1 MGCRY
6 WYVLLAFLFVSFG
19 AKASENSDVIQI
31 EQPLPEL
38 SLPSTDG
45 GVINLAELK
54 GKSLVVLWLQDCG
67 RCSDEVAN
75 WNKLFS
81 PFVTNETLFLPIVWQ
96 NENLLLPNL
105 DSSDE
110 KENYNDI
117 LVLNYSPENQQAWW
131 LDSAPAVM
139 FVSPDGVIEDI
150 YLNSIELRK
159 EEIADALGRMLSEQS
174 WLYGDQK

>member
-1 MGCRY
+1 MGSRY
-6 WYVLLAFLFVSFG
+6 WYLFLVFASFG
-19 AKASENSDVIQI
+19 IAASENLNIVQI

-38 SLPSTDG
+38 SLPSSNG
-45 GVINLAELK
+45 GVVNLSELT

-67 RCSDEVAN
+67 RCVDEVES

-81 PFVTNETLFLPIVWQ
+81 PFVTNETLFFPIVWQ
-96 NENLLLPNL
+96 NENSLLPDIGSIGSN
-105 DSSDE
+105 DQ
-110 KENYNDI
+110 KNYKTE
-117 LVLNYSPENQQAWW
+117 VLTYSPENHQAWW

-139 FVSPDGVIEDI
+139 FISPDGVIEDM

-159 EEIADALGRMLSEQS
+159 DEIADALGRMLSEQS